1 MTEHSIF
8 VDSYG
13 EGSLGGE
20 PVSFNAEDQV
30 VAAQNECY
38 EMPGEPGWYQINAR
52 INGTGYDG
60 SYVDTADQDAGI
72 FSHYFYIC
80 ECGSEEEAREQL
92 GPPPSEEDDGTSE
105 STPTATA
112 EQTATAEPDD
122 GGSEQTATAEQTATV
137 TAEPDEEGSEQT
149 AIVERTA
156 TATAEPDDDGA
167 TEQTAT
173 ATAGQT
179 ATAEQTATATAG
191 SNTGGGQAQP
201 SGQQSGPG
209 TPTIGAGPGFGLVA
223 ALGGLVAVALLAL
236 RRD

>member
-52 INGTGYDG
+52 INGTGYNDEYID
-60 SYVDTADQDAGI
+60 SADQGEI

-92 GPPPSEEDDGTSE
+92 GPPPSEPTPTPTASPTPPSEPTPTPEPTPTRTPPTEGTPFPS
-105 STPTATA
+105 STPTATPA
-112 EQTATAEPDD
+112 SSPEPIATTSATTSGTAVADD
-122 GGSEQTATAEQTATV
+122 AQGANAGRDGS
-137 TAEPDEEGSEQT
+137 GS
-149 AIVERTA
+149 
-156 TATAEPDDDGA
+156 
-167 TEQTAT
+167 
-173 ATAGQT
+173 
-179 ATAEQTATATAG
+179 
-191 SNTGGGQAQP
+191 GGGVTTPTDSPTPTQP
-201 SGQQSGPG
+201 GNWSAVVEQSPTVAEGPG
-209 TPTIGAGPGFGLVA
+209 LGIGAATMGL
-223 ALGGLVAVALLAL
+223 LLTGLLV
-236 RRD
+236 RRRR